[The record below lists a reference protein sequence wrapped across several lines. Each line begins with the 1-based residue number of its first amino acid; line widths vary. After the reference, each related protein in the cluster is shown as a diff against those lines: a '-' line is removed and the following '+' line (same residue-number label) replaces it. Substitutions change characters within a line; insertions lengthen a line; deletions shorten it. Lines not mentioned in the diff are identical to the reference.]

1 MTKSPASIGN
11 SQERVMK
18 KAATA
23 FAIVLAL
30 TAAASARPVHHRVA
44 AGASTIDSGY
54 GPPRNWNEIE
64 VSTPSGE

>member
-1 MTKSPASIGN
+1 
-11 SQERVMK
+11 MK